1 VSIWHIDE
9 LDLDAYLKRIGV
21 TEPTLPA
28 LHTAHATTIPFEN
41 LDVFM
46 GGVPKLDLP
55 SIQAKM
61 VHRGRGGYCYEQNL
75 LYSAALERLGYEV
88 TRIVARPRLNT
99 PEIRP
104 RTHMMLLVDHEG
116 ERLLTDVGW
125 GGGGLL
131 EPIPLRENM
140 PVRQGTWTFR
150 LMRDGY
156 QWVLQTLSSGDWFEL
171 YAFTE
176 DPQFPMDYV
185 MANHYTASYP
195 DSFFVGRPVLQ
206 TNSHDGRRALV
217 GAELLHAGPEGTRE
231 KLTLTRDEILA
242 ATRDLFGIELTE
254 EETAR
259 VRAAIPG

>member
-140 PVRQGTWTFR
+140 PVRQGTW
-150 LMRDGY
+150 
-156 QWVLQTLSSGDWFEL
+156 FEL